1 MRIGISARLLGKKI
15 TEGVGRYTHEVI
27 KSLSHQYPEDEF
39 VLYVD
44 QKDIDT
50 SDYGSNVS
58 CHNLIIQPR
67 HPILWQIWF
76 EYLIPRA
83 LRQDSIDIFFSPEGM
98 ASLRSKVPT
107 IMTVH
112 DIVFERHPEFVQ
124 QSHVRFHKRNSIK
137 YHRRAEQIVVVS
149 NFTKDE
155 ILDIYNI
162 NPDKITVIP
171 NGRSTEFHPLVQRQI
186 QAFKKEQ
193 HIDYEYLLYVGS
205 LHPRKNIGRLIEAFE
220 QFKSRAPIPIKLVLA
235 GRLAWY
241 SGRIEE
247 QIKRSKYSED
257 IVHLDFFK
265 GDLNALINAATA
277 LIYPALYE
285 GFGLPVLEAMS
296 AGTPVIT
303 TANSA
308 MSEVAGDSA
317 IYIDPVSVDEM
328 SQAIDRIVQDDKLRS
343 SLVARGLRQAQKFS
357 WENHAQAIYT
367 LMKRSIYN
375 TS

>member
-124 QSHVRFHKRNSIK
+124 QSHDRFHKRNSIK
-137 YHRRAEQIVVVS
+137 YHRRA
-149 NFTKDE
+149 
-155 ILDIYNI
+155 
-162 NPDKITVIP
+162 
-171 NGRSTEFHPLVQRQI
+171 
-186 QAFKKEQ
+186 
-193 HIDYEYLLYVGS
+193 
-205 LHPRKNIGRLIEAFE
+205 
-220 QFKSRAPIPIKLVLA
+220 
-235 GRLAWY
+235 
-241 SGRIEE
+241 
-247 QIKRSKYSED
+247 
-257 IVHLDFFK
+257 
-265 GDLNALINAATA
+265 
-277 LIYPALYE
+277 
-285 GFGLPVLEAMS
+285 
-296 AGTPVIT
+296 
-303 TANSA
+303 
-308 MSEVAGDSA
+308 
-317 IYIDPVSVDEM
+317 
-328 SQAIDRIVQDDKLRS
+328 
-343 SLVARGLRQAQKFS
+343 
-357 WENHAQAIYT
+357 
-367 LMKRSIYN
+367 
-375 TS
+375 